1 MHLRLLIVGWL
12 FAAGAAVH
20 ADGRLDDDALKKALD
35 ATLNSHPTAQR
46 TTVTLK
52 VIDLESGDVLY
63 DRGGDRLLTPASN
76 LKIYTAACALDTF
89 GSTHRFQTTVGAG
102 CVMRNGNWYGDLW
115 LIGGGDSMLRTKDL
129 ATLADRAVKEMHL
142 KSISGRVKVDNS
154 RYGGERLGPGWMWD
168 DEPSDYSMAVTPL
181 MLDFNTLTVKLTP
194 GANGTEAKLAPPA
207 DYPSIRRAEKRNEGE
222 QPSVTR
228 RPFGDDLILL
238 EGVELEKPVEQ
249 KLSVNDP
256 GRWTAAVFE
265 QMLRD
270 RGVEFL
276 PGMAGMAG
284 TKPSFVI
291 SPWVTH
297 DGPPLS
303 ETLKHFNHE
312 SENAVGE
319 VLLHEIAI
327 EHGVKR
333 PAWPAGAK
341 VISKWLVDKAG
352 LEKGSF
358 RLVDGSGL
366 SRYNLISADS
376 SVRLLKY
383 LHDSAHFDAF
393 FQSLPIE
400 KVDGKPVVSAKGGS
414 MSGVSTMSGY
424 IKTDDGRLLAFSLL
438 ANGFLGDNKPVFDL
452 RQCVWR
458 ELVRYRP

>member
-1 MHLRLLIVGWL
+1 MICRWLMAAWIV
-12 FAAGAAVH
+12 AAGVTARA
-20 ADGRLDDDALKKALD
+20 GESLNDDALRKALD
-35 ATLNSHPTAQR
+35 AALESHPTVKR

-52 VIDLESGDVLY
+52 VIDLESGEVLY

-76 LKIYTAACALDTF
+76 LKIYTSACALDTF
-89 GSTHRFQTTVGAG
+89 GSNHRFQTTVGAG

-115 LIGGGDSMLRTKDL
+115 LIGGGDSILRTKDL
-129 ATLADRAVKEMHL
+129 ATIADRAVKEMHL

-154 RYGGERLGPGWMWD
+154 RYAGERLGPGWMWD

-181 MLDFNTLTVKLTP
+181 MLDFNTLTVKLTR
-194 GANGTEAKLAPPA
+194 GANGAEAKLAPPA
-207 DYPSIRRAEKRNEGE
+207 DYPSIRRAEKHNEGE

-228 RPFGDDLILL
+228 RPFGDDLTLL

-249 KLSVNDP
+249 RLSVNDP
-256 GRWTAAVFE
+256 GRWAAAVFE

-276 PGMAGMAG
+276 PGMAG

-303 ETLKHFNHE
+303 ETLKHFNHK

-327 EHGVKR
+327 ERGVKR
-333 PAWPAGAK
+333 PDWPAGAK

-383 LHDSAHFDAF
+383 LHGSKHFDAF

-424 IKTDDGRLLAFSLL
+424 IKTDDGRMLAFSLL
-438 ANGFLGDNKPVFDL
+438 ANGFIGDNKPVFDL